1 MLILAGGGLS
11 LVGALTVYGAL
22 TGRLAAMLAAAFKPA
37 DLNTGYYVRPGA
49 VDPITAPLAPGPGGS
64 APITAPDGTTH
75 IPTSGGT
82 TTSVP
87 DFLGSLIPGYNT
99 PTK

>member
-37 DLNTGYYVRPGA
+37 DLSTGYYVRPGA
-49 VDPITAPLAPGPGGS
+49 VDPFNTTVPQPGNGGAQPKDLPDFLNGLTAGGNPYTTTAPLPG
-64 APITAPDGTTH
+64 TAR
-75 IPTSGGT
+75 
-82 TTSVP
+82 
-87 DFLGSLIPGYNT
+87 
-99 PTK
+99 K